1 MKHPEVAE
9 SNPLRLRAGVKPGTK
24 IEAEHSF
31 IIYTY
36 HLSMKKLF
44 LLLVTVTLL
53 AFTSMAQTINV
64 RGTVV
69 SAEDDEPIA
78 GATVKAKG
86 TTIGTS
92 TDVDGNFQ
100 LVIPVDVKKLQ
111 VTFVGMYPV
120 EVNVKPVLHIVLENN
135 ETVLDEVVVTG
146 YGSTRKAAFTGAAS
160 VVDGDVVDRKSDV
173 NFVKSLEGSVTGFQ
187 YNNSTSAPGQW
198 GSVYVRG
205 MGSLSSSSQPLYVID
220 GVPVNSDYDDMGTSN
235 NYFDPMSAYNPADI
249 ESVTVLKDAAAT
261 AIYGSRAAN
270 GVIVITTKKGGQ
282 SKLNVTFE
290 TRQGFTSIANNNM
303 KYANAAQTI
312 DLFAK
317 GYAARTG
324 YSYEDCRDIM
334 IDNYEWD
341 GVTDTNWIDVIT
353 RKAYYAD
360 YNLSFNGTTGS
371 TNYFASFGYND
382 ADGLVIGSGNKRYS
396 GRINLDTKY
405 KFLSVGVNSSYSYSD
420 NQSFSSSTSG
430 AMSSPLTAAVSSMT
444 PMDAPYIGEGA
455 DRKYNPINYNPLAVM
470 DPELG
475 DFNKVNNQTLVA
487 NPWLRVDFGYGIWAK
502 TNFGVNMMDQRQYS
516 YWSAIYNP
524 QGMNYNGL
532 GQQYNSRTTTLT
544 WTNTVGWDYTFN
556 EKHVINILLGQ
567 EMQRRTYWYE
577 YYSGQDFPFADQ
589 GMRDLATA
597 GSWGDSEYYKSE
609 SRLASYF
616 GDFHYA
622 FDNRYY
628 FSASFRRDGSS
639 VFGANKRW
647 GNFWS
652 VGGKWRITEEA
663 FLKGNTFLTNAALRV
678 SYGTVGNQSL
688 PSVYAARG
696 YYATGYN
703 YAGSP
708 GMVPSQISNPDLTWE
723 TSKKFDVGFDVS
735 LINRVHFTFDFYN
748 DETHDALY
756 KVPLSYTTGLGSSY
770 RNVGKMRNRGI
781 EFGANG
787 TAFYTDDVAI
797 NLFANITWNQNKVI
811 KLANGSIINSW
822 NIIEEGRPYN
832 TFYMPEYAGVN
843 PENGKALYY
852 KNETG
857 DETTEVFTEAAK
869 RYLGQPQA
877 KVFGAFGVNA
887 NAYGFDLSMQFNYRL
902 GGKVYDTGHSFT
914 GWGMSLRTPLETVV
928 NNSWTPE
935 NPNAMYPQYIYNDPY
950 STMSNSSRWLMSGNY
965 LRLSNITFGYTLPT
979 KLTRKAFMQK
989 VRFYTTFDNVHT
1001 WTASDFTGYNPETY
1015 DNGQIAWQY
1024 PAVFTFTGGVQ
1035 VTF

>member
-1 MKHPEVAE
+1 
-9 SNPLRLRAGVKPGTK
+9 
-24 IEAEHSF
+24 
-31 IIYTY
+31 
-36 HLSMKKLF
+36 MKKLF

-69 SAEDDEPIA
+69 SADDDEPIP

-100 LVIPVDVKKLQ
+100 LVIPADVKKLQ

-120 EVNVKPVLHIVLENN
+120 EVNVKPVLHIVMERN

-187 YNNSTSAPGQW
+187 YNNSTGMPGQW

-220 GVPVNSDYDDMGTSN
+220 GVPVNSDYDDMGSSN

-290 TRQGFTSIANNNM
+290 TRQGFSSVANNSM
-303 KYANAAQTI
+303 KFASAEKML
-312 DLFAK
+312 DLAAK
-317 GYAARTG
+317 GFQARYGDTYEEWYDYAKDK
-324 YSYEDCRDIM
+324 YF
-334 IDNYEWD
+334 EWD
-341 GVTDTNWIDVIT
+341 GVTNTNWMDVVT

-360 YNLSFNGTTGS
+360 YNLSFNGTSGS
-371 TNYFASFGYND
+371 TNYYASFGYND
-382 ADGLVIGSGNKRYS
+382 ADGIVIGSSNKRYS

-405 KFLSVGVNSSYSYSD
+405 KFLSVGVNASYSYSD
-420 NQSFSSSTSG
+420 NNSFSQSTAG
-430 AMSSPLTAAVSSMT
+430 TMSSPTVAAISSMT
-444 PMDAPYIGEGA
+444 PFDAPYIGEGD
-455 DRKYNPINYNPLAVM
+455 DRTYNYPLSYNPLALQ
-470 DPELG
+470 DPDLG
-475 DFNKVNNQTLVA
+475 DLNQVNNQTLVA
-487 NPWLRVDFGYGIWAK
+487 NPWLRIDFGKGLWFK
-502 TNFGVNMMDQRQYS
+502 TNFGVNLMNQRQYS
-516 YWSAIYNP
+516 YWSAVYNP
-524 QGMNYNGL
+524 QGYSYNGL
-532 GQQYNSRTTTLT
+532 GQQYNSSSSTLT
-544 WTNTVGWDYTFN
+544 WTNTLGWDYTFN
-556 EKHVINILLGQ
+556 EKHAINILLGQ
-567 EMQRRTYWYE
+567 EMQRYTYWYE
-577 YYSGQDFPFADQ
+577 YYKGQNFPYATT

-597 GSWGDSEYYKSE
+597 GTWGDSDYYKSQ
-609 SRLASYF
+609 SRLSSYF

-622 FDNRYY
+622 YDNRYY
-628 FSASFRRDGSS
+628 LSASFRRDGSS
-639 VFGANKRW
+639 VFGANNRW

-652 VGGKWRITEEA
+652 VGGKWRMTEES
-663 FLKGNTFLTNAALRV
+663 FLKGNRILTNAALRV

-688 PSVYAARG
+688 PSLYAARA
-696 YYATGYN
+696 YYAAGYN
-703 YAGSP
+703 YNGTP
-708 GMVPSQISNPDLTWE
+708 GTVPASVENPDLTWE

-756 KVPLSYTTGLGSSY
+756 SVPLSYVTGLSSKY
-770 RNVGKMRNRGI
+770 KNIGKMRNTGV
-781 EFGANG
+781 EFGVNG
-787 TAFYTDDVAI
+787 TAFYTDDVMV
-797 NLFANITWNQNKVI
+797 NLFANITWNKNKVI
-811 KLANGSIINSW
+811 KLADGSIEGTYS
-822 NIIEEGRPYN
+822 IIEEGRPYRQ
-832 TFYMPEYAGVN
+832 FYMAEYVGVN
-843 PENGKALYY
+843 PENGKAVYY
-852 KNETG
+852 KNAEG
-857 DETTEVFTEAAK
+857 DETTENITEAAK
-869 RYLGQPQA
+869 RYVGSAEP
-877 KVFGAFGVNA
+877 KVFGAFGLNA

-902 GGKVYDTGHSFT
+902 GSKVYDSGARFT
-914 GWGMSLRTPLETVV
+914 GWGMSLRTPLEIVAD
-928 NNSWTPE
+928 NSWTPE
-935 NPNAMYPQYIYNDPY
+935 NTSAKYPQYVYGDPY
-950 STMSNSSRWLMSGNY
+950 NNTGATPNTRFLMNGSY
-965 LRLSNITFGYTLPT
+965 LRLSNITFGYTLPA
-979 KLTRKAFMQK
+979 KLTRKAYLQK

-1001 WTASDFTGYNPETY
+1001 WTASDFVGYNPETY
-1015 DNGQIAWQY
+1015 ASGVIAWQY

>member
-1 MKHPEVAE
+1 
-9 SNPLRLRAGVKPGTK
+9 
-24 IEAEHSF
+24 
-31 IIYTY
+31 
-36 HLSMKKLF
+36 MKKLF

-120 EVNVKPVLHIVLENN
+120 EVNVKPVLHIVMENN

-187 YNNSTSAPGQW
+187 YNNSTSSPGQW

-220 GVPVNSDYDDMGTSN
+220 GVPVNSDYEDMGSNN

-303 KYANAAQTI
+303 KYANAAQTMDI
-312 DLFAK
+312 FAK

-324 YSYEDCRDIM
+324 MSYQDAYDVM
-334 IDNYEWD
+334 VNNYEWD
-341 GVTDTNWIDVIT
+341 GVTNTNWIDEIT

-420 NQSFSSSTSG
+420 NQSFSASTGG

-455 DRKYNPINYNPLAVM
+455 DRTYNPIRYNPLAVM

-502 TNFGVNMMDQRQYS
+502 TNFGVNMMDQRQYQ
-516 YWSAIYNP
+516 YWSAVYNP
-524 QGMNYNGL
+524 QGMEYNGL

-556 EKHVINILLGQ
+556 EKHAINILLGQ

-597 GSWGDSEYYKSE
+597 GSWGDSEYYKNE

-663 FLKGNTFLTNAALRV
+663 FLKGNTFLTNAALRI

-756 KVPLSYTTGLGSSY
+756 QVPLSFTTGLGSSY
-770 RNVGKMRNRGI
+770 RNIGKMRNRGI

-869 RYLGQPQA
+869 RYMGQPQA

-935 NPNAMYPQYIYNDPY
+935 NTGAMYPQYIYNDPY

-965 LRLSNITFGYTLPT
+965 LRLSNITFGYTLPA

-1015 DNGQIAWQY
+1015 SNGQIAWQY

>member
-1 MKHPEVAE
+1 
-9 SNPLRLRAGVKPGTK
+9 
-24 IEAEHSF
+24 
-31 IIYTY
+31 
-36 HLSMKKLF
+36 MKKLF

-120 EVNVKPVLHIVLENN
+120 EVNVKPVLHIVMENN

-187 YNNSTSAPGQW
+187 YNNSTGMPGQW

-220 GVPVNSDYDDMGTSN
+220 GVPVNSDYDDMGDSN
-235 NYFDPMSAYNPADI
+235 NYFDPMSAYNPSDI

-290 TRQGFTSIANNNM
+290 TRQGFSSVANNNM
-303 KYANAAQTI
+303 KFASAEKMM
-312 DLFAK
+312 DLVAK
-317 GYAARTG
+317 GYAVRYGET
-324 YSYEDCRDIM
+324 YEDSYDFFKN
-334 IDNYEWD
+334 DYFEWD
-341 GVTDTNWIDVIT
+341 GVTNTDWMDVVT

-360 YNLSFNGTTGS
+360 YNLSFNGTSGS
-371 TNYFASFGYND
+371 TNYYASFGYND
-382 ADGLVIGSGNKRYS
+382 ADGIVIGSSNKRYS

-405 KFLSVGVNSSYSYSD
+405 KFLSVGVNASYSYSD
-420 NQSFSSSTSG
+420 NNSFSQATSG
-430 AMSSPLTAAVSSMT
+430 TMSAPTVAAISSMT
-444 PMDAPYIGEGA
+444 PFDAPYVGEGA
-455 DRKYNPINYNPLAVM
+455 DRTYNLPLSYNPLALQ
-470 DPELG
+470 DPDLG
-475 DFNKVNNQTLVA
+475 DLNQVNNQTLVA
-487 NPWLRVDFGYGIWAK
+487 NPWLRVDFGKGIWFK
-502 TNFGVNMMDQRQYS
+502 TNFGINLMNQRQYN
-516 YWSAIYNP
+516 YWSAVYNP
-524 QGMNYNGL
+524 QGYSYNGL
-532 GQQYNSRTTTLT
+532 GQQYNASTSTLT
-544 WTNTVGWDYTFN
+544 WTNTLGWDYTFN
-556 EKHVINILLGQ
+556 EKHAINILLGQ
-567 EMQRRTYWYE
+567 EMQRYTYWNE
-577 YYSGQDFPFADQ
+577 YYSGQNFPYATI

-597 GSWGDSEYYKSE
+597 GTWGDSSYYKSQ

-622 FDNRYY
+622 YDNRYY
-628 FSASFRRDGSS
+628 LSASFRRDGSS
-639 VFGANKRW
+639 VFGANNRW

-652 VGGKWRITEEA
+652 VGGKWRITEES

-688 PSVYAARG
+688 PSLYAARA
-696 YYATGYN
+696 YYAAGYN
-703 YAGSP
+703 YNGTP
-708 GMVPSQISNPDLTWE
+708 GTVPGRVENPDLTWE

-735 LINRVHFTFDFYN
+735 LINRIHFTFDFYN
-748 DETHDALY
+748 DDTDDALY
-756 KVPLSYTTGLGSSY
+756 SVPLSYVTGLGSKY
-770 RNVGKMRNRGI
+770 KNIGKMRNTGV
-781 EFGANG
+781 EFGVNG
-787 TAFYTDDVAI
+787 TAFYTDDVMV
-797 NLFANITWNQNKVI
+797 NVFANVTWNKNKVI
-811 KLANGSIINSW
+811 KLADGSIESSYT
-822 NIIEEGRPYN
+822 IIEEGRPYRQ
-832 TFYMPEYAGVN
+832 FYMPEYVGVN
-843 PENGKALYY
+843 PENGKAIYY
-852 KNETG
+852 KNAEG
-857 DETTEVFTEAAK
+857 DETTEKISEAAK
-869 RYLGQPQA
+869 RYVGSAEP

-902 GGKVYDTGHSFT
+902 GGKVYDSGARFT
-914 GWGMSLRTPLETVV
+914 GWGMALRTPLETVAD
-928 NNSWTPE
+928 NSWTPE
-935 NPNAMYPQYIYNDPY
+935 NTGAKYPQYIYGDPDNN
-950 STMSNSSRWLMSGNY
+950 TGATPNTRFLMSGNY

-979 KLTRKAFMQK
+979 KLTRKAFLQK

-1001 WTASDFTGYNPETY
+1001 WTASDFVGYNPETY
-1015 DNGQIAWQY
+1015 SSGVIAWQY